1 MANPHA
7 DQTATVFN
15 NGNVLIAGGQ
25 NYGQGSILEVEES
38 AAAELYEYATG
49 TWTSV
54 GNMTTARDYA
64 GAALLSNG
72 TVLVAGGA
80 VGGCC
85 SGLSSAE
92 IFDSTT
98 LTWTAIQSM
107 TTGRNGPAASAI
119 LNATSVLVSGGY
131 SCCSDPNPTL
141 SSAEDYDVAT
151 QSWNLTGS
159 LSQAR
164 SFFTSVTLHDGTVLA
179 VGGDF
184 SSAERYYPDANNQ
197 TVTIQISNTGV
208 TPVSFSITGTGCSAG
223 TYTSYGKFALNWI
236 PGSSCQVTASAPSGW
251 SFTNWSDGSTANPR
265 TFIVP
270 SVATTYTAN
279 FSQSSATP
287 ASISATG
294 GTPQS
299 TAVSTAFAS
308 PLVAAVE
315 NSSGNPVS
323 GVTVTFAAP
332 GSGASGTFAGGV
344 QAATTN
350 AAGVATA
357 AAFTANATAGSYT
370 VTASV
375 AGVSTPA
382 RFKLTNQAGSA
393 TSATATGGTPQSTA
407 VSTAFASPLVVA
419 VENSSGNPVSGVT
432 VTFAAPGSG
441 ASGTFAGGVQTAR
454 TNAAGVATSAV
465 FKANATAGSYT
476 VTASVAG
483 VSTPA
488 SFALTNTAGKAASIS
503 ATGGTPQSTAVSTA
517 FASPLVVAVENS
529 SGNPVS
535 GVTVTFAAPGSG
547 ASGTFAGGVQAATTN
562 AAGVATSAVFTA
574 NATAGSYTVTAS
586 VAGVSTP
593 ASFAL
598 TNTVIGGQSTT
609 ITLLPSS
616 YVTTQGT
623 SGGQAVSTSIDLLDE
638 SGTEN
643 IWNKYVEFDGLYA
656 GYQVFTLPPS
666 IVPSSVTNIQIQVNY
681 QGPAIS
687 TQTWTWQIYDWV
699 HAAYVSVGT
708 NSGAPDW
715 GTWKLLTFSVPGTLS
730 NYIRSSDGQVRIQLL
745 SNNSADAADIDYE
758 AVIVSY

>member
-350 AAGVATA
+350 AAGVAT
-357 AAFTANATAGSYT
+357 
-370 VTASV
+370 
-375 AGVSTPA
+375 
-382 RFKLTNQAGSA
+382 
-393 TSATATGGTPQSTA
+393 
-407 VSTAFASPLVVA
+407 
-419 VENSSGNPVSGVT
+419 
-432 VTFAAPGSG
+432 
-441 ASGTFAGGVQTAR
+441 
-454 TNAAGVATSAV
+454 
-465 FKANATAGSYT
+465 
-476 VTASVAG
+476 
-483 VSTPA
+483 
-488 SFALTNTAGKAASIS
+488 
-503 ATGGTPQSTAVSTA
+503 
-517 FASPLVVAVENS
+517 
-529 SGNPVS
+529 
-535 GVTVTFAAPGSG
+535 
-547 ASGTFAGGVQAATTN
+547 
-562 AAGVATSAVFTA
+562 SAVFTA